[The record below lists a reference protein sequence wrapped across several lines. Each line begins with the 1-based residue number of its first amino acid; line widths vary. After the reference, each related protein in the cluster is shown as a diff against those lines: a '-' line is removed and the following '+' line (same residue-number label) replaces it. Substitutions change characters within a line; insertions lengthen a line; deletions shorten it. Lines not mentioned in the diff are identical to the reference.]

1 MGALSPYFFLGEKQ
15 MPYKSGL
22 NITDMNRCKAYV
34 EQGHTTEQ
42 ISRFL
47 QVKLEIVSKFVE
59 HYKGGNAAKKRPV
72 DCRTEDDVKA
82 QKKAVEKK
90 TEVEVESEASE
101 TEKPVKASSRKR
113 G

>member
-72 DCRTEDDVKA
+72 DCRTESDVKA

-90 TEVEVESEASE
+90 TEVEVVSEASE